1 MTAELQEGAF
11 KEETTSMFPSK
22 NEKTNFNKLIFVVL
36 VQHVSLDTYFYLI
49 IPLKLT
55 MSQ

>member
-1 MTAELQEGAF
+1 MTELQEGAF
-11 KEETTSMFPSK
+11 KEETTSIFPSK